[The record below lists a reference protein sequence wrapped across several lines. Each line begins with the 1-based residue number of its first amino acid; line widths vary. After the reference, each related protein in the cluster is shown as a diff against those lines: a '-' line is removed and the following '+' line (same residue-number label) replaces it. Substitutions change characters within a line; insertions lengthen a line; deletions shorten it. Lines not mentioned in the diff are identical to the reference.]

1 MNDIEANQIQ
11 VNANNSDQSPAKSDA
26 TRRSQLLA
34 YTAVSLCIFG
44 FTVVLSIFPT
54 ASFRLFFGDIP
65 ALLMIPII
73 ALLGFGSMKIILSRG
88 WFIIYRRENLG
99 QLPRLSILA
108 VLFLSGAIFV
118 DVTFPFPIDINLP
131 FPKSALFYPIMG
143 YVVEI
148 LFHIVPLTILMG
160 ILVKALKNVDR
171 EKIIFACILI
181 VSILEPVYQ
190 YLLVPSI
197 GKPLWLDIFDG
208 GRLFLFSYVQL
219 NIFKRYDFISM
230 YSFRLVYY
238 LLWHILWGSI
248 RLLVLF

>member
-1 MNDIEANQIQ
+1 M
-11 VNANNSDQSPAKSDA
+11 
-26 TRRSQLLA
+26 
-34 YTAVSLCIFG
+34 
-44 FTVVLSIFPT
+44 
-54 ASFRLFFGDIP
+54 FFGDIP
-65 ALLMIPII
+65 ALLAIPMI
-73 ALLGFGSMKIILSRG
+73 ALLGFGLMKIILSRG
-88 WFIIYRRENLG
+88 WFSIYKRENLG
-99 QLPRLSILA
+99 QLPRLSILT

-148 LFHIVPLTILMG
+148 LFHIVPLTTLMG
-160 ILVKALKNVDR
+160 FLVKALKNVDR

-190 YLLVPSI
+190 YMLTPLI

-208 GRLFLFSYVQL
+208 GRLFLFSFVEL
-219 NIFKRYDFISM
+219 NILKRYDFVSM

-248 RLLVLF
+248 RLLILF